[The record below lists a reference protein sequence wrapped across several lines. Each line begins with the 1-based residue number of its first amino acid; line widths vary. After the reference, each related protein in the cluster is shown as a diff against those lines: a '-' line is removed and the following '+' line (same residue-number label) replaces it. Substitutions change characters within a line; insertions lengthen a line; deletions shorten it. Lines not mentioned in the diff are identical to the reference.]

1 MIKEFFNFFITGL
14 LLAVEFAIVF
24 GMLFAALALPYA
36 IAIYQLGA
44 MPGSAEIDW
53 ALLLGVL
60 LMGGWLLFLVK
71 GGRKKIRLFFSRL
84 IDSASGQ

>member
-1 MIKEFFNFFITGL
+1 MIKEFVSFFITGL

-24 GMLFAALALPYA
+24 GVLFAALAVPYA

-60 LMGGWLLFLVK
+60 LMALGLV
-71 GGRKKIRLFFSRL
+71 L
-84 IDSASGQ
+84 IYVMQGLD

>member
-1 MIKEFFNFFITGL
+1 VIKEFLSFFISGL

-24 GMLFAALALPYA
+24 GMLFAALAIPYA

-44 MPGSAEIDW
+44 MPDSAEIDW

-60 LMGGWLLFLVK
+60 LMGGWMLFLVK
-71 GGRKKIRLFFSRL
+71 GGRKKIRLFFARL
-84 IDSASGQ
+84 IDSLTVQ